1 MNLPLILLHEE
12 ALRMTRPVFSAAP
25 NGTKTVFI
33 WDDSY
38 FRQMNYSLK
47 RLVFIYETLCEMP
60 MDILRGEP
68 LNVIKELAPSCVYI
82 PSSNNPLV
90 CSMMR
95 ELKRVAQVEVVEES
109 PFVKI
114 KKPTD
119 FMRFFQY
126 WKKAERTAL
135 MKNGGH

>member
-12 ALRMTRPVFSAAP
+12 ALRMTHPVFSSAP
-25 NGTKTVFI
+25 DGTKAVFI
-33 WDDSY
+33 WDHSY

-60 MDILRGEP
+60 IDILRGEP
-68 LNVIKELAPSCVYI
+68 VNVVKELAPSCVYF
-82 PSSNNPLV
+82 PSSNNPLI
-90 CSMMR
+90 CSKMR
-95 ELKRVAQVEVVEES
+95 ELKRVTQVEVVEDS

-114 KKPTD
+114 KKSTD

-135 MKNGGH
+135 MKNGRE